1 MKFIS
6 ASSVSESDPGAEA
19 ELEAWDSLRRVF
31 DSSEDGILYHQYPI
45 IEKGGERF
53 DSKPDFVLLHRR
65 HGLAILECKGYTI
78 DQIDRIE
85 GDTWYLQGISQRT
98 ATPLEQARQ
107 QGYHLRSYFQ
117 RERELQD
124 DRGRSVVSMTPIVL
138 LPNVERSEWEE
149 RGFGG
154 PSEPRIITGDEMG
167 EVALREH
174 LDNYLPED
182 SLDSD
187 QYRAA
192 RGVLSCGQAISGE
205 PGKPTPNPQSRGEY
219 YERITKGIRELD
231 TQQQRIGLQIPPGP
245 QQIRGIAGS
254 GKTILL
260 AKKAARM
267 LSEPNEWT
275 AADTDPEDVRIAFS
289 FNSKSLYQSL
299 TKQIERFYRHFTDEP
314 LSEATATLDIIHA
327 WGGRRTGDG
336 IYYIL
341 ARQIPDVSFHTFR
354 QAGDAFPDSEDR
366 MEAVASEVR
375 ETGNIP
381 QIWDA
386 ILIDEAQD
394 FGPEFFNM
402 CLEATTSQNR
412 LIWAY
417 DEAQDLSSLTAPSP
431 KNIFGTD
438 DSGDPILD
446 LSGQYRGGPQKT
458 YVMRKSY
465 RAPRSILMLAHAVG
479 MGLKRKDGP
488 LQAITRQSGWENLGY
503 EIDADFRKI
512 GSEAIL
518 RRPGKNSPHPIQNE
532 LQPSD
537 LITHRSF
544 ASNSD
549 ELEYVAEQVRADVEK
564 EGLKPEQVLVIPL
577 SRSRRNGDSNRDYIS
592 EKLAEQLERHD
603 ITINA
608 VWEEN
613 DKNFLNQGEVTLAG
627 INRAKGNEAGSVYV
641 LGVDAVSEEIW
652 RDNEVHR
659 RNELFVALTRSRG
672 WISATGATPSS
683 SIHTEFDSV
692 IQDIDSTEP
701 HISFEVPDSRD
712 LSNELETDTEDL
724 ERTSL
729 DEFV

>member
-1 MKFIS
+1 
-6 ASSVSESDPGAEA
+6 
-19 ELEAWDSLRRVF
+19 
-31 DSSEDGILYHQYPI
+31 
-45 IEKGGERF
+45 
-53 DSKPDFVLLHRR
+53 
-65 HGLAILECKGYTI
+65 
-78 DQIDRIE
+78 
-85 GDTWYLQGISQRT
+85 
-98 ATPLEQARQ
+98 
-107 QGYHLRSYFQ
+107 
-117 RERELQD
+117 
-124 DRGRSVVSMTPIVL
+124 
-138 LPNVERSEWEE
+138 
-149 RGFGG
+149 
-154 PSEPRIITGDEMG
+154 
-167 EVALREH
+167 
-174 LDNYLPED
+174 
-182 SLDSD
+182 
-187 QYRAA
+187 
-192 RGVLSCGQAISGE
+192 
-205 PGKPTPNPQSRGEY
+205 
-219 YERITKGIRELD
+219 
-231 TQQQRIGLQIPPGP
+231 
-245 QQIRGIAGS
+245 
-254 GKTILL
+254 
-260 AKKAARM
+260 M

-275 AADTDPEDVRIAFS
+275 AADTDPEDVRIAFT

-518 RRPGKNSPHPIQNE
+518 RRPEKNSPHPIQNE

-544 ASNSD
+544 ASKSD

-683 SIHTEFDSV
+683 PIHTEFDSV